1 MKCMIVSDI
10 HGSLNDLKRVL
21 DIYEEE
27 NMDKL
32 ILLGDLL
39 YHGPRN
45 PLPEG
50 YNPKEVAILLNQYKD
65 KIVAVRGNCDAEV
78 DQMVLDFPMRAD
90 YAELYIDDH
99 RFFVT
104 HGHLY
109 NEDYM
114 PLLNQGDVLM
124 YGHFH
129 KPIAK
134 LKDGI
139 IIFNPSS
146 ISLPKAG
153 VKSYGVYENNELK
166 IFSLEK
172 SLIESIKIENY

>member
-1 MKCMIVSDI
+1 MKLMIVSDI
-10 HGSLNDLKRVL
+10 HGSYDDFKRVM

-27 NMDKL
+27 QVDKL

-50 YNPKEVAILLNQYKD
+50 YQPKKVIQLLNQYKD
-65 KIVAVRGNCDAEV
+65 KIIAVRGNCDAEV
-78 DQMVLDFPMRAD
+78 DQMVIEFPMRSD
-90 YAELYIDDH
+90 YIEMYIDQH
-99 RFFVT
+99 RFFLT

-109 NEDYM
+109 DETHLPM
-114 PLLNQGDVLM
+114 LQQGDVFM

-129 KPIAK
+129 KPA
-134 LKDGI
+134 LKKENGI
-139 IIFNPSS
+139 IFFNPSS

-153 VKSYGVYENNELK
+153 EKSFGIYENGELK
-166 IFSLEK
+166 IVSLGK
-172 SLIESIKIENY
+172 KCLQSMKI

>member
-10 HGSLNDLKRVL
+10 HGSLNDLKCVL

-65 KIVAVRGNCDAEV
+65 KIVAVRSNCDAEGV

-99 RFFVT
+99 RF
-104 HGHLY
+104 L
-109 NEDYM
+109 
-114 PLLNQGDVLM
+114 
-124 YGHFH
+124 
-129 KPIAK
+129 
-134 LKDGI
+134 
-139 IIFNPSS
+139 
-146 ISLPKAG
+146 
-153 VKSYGVYENNELK
+153 
-166 IFSLEK
+166 
-172 SLIESIKIENY
+172 